1 MKLES
6 SHYDNNDAYR
16 FLVCSLVR
24 SQMELK
30 REQDEGV
37 NVYLAHLLVLL
48 TKPTYL
54 EWALGYVSGYDTDVF
69 NKAEQTEDRI
79 CHYLTYKF
87 NADHLL
93 TSLGIFQNLG
103 KPHGGGRRFYEQTPE
118 IYMGR
123 GKAYYD
129 LAAEYHHKIYRQ
141 RTTLEEI
148 LHKLA
153 FYFEEYVRVLAYM
166 RSTYFD
172 FVQRISGEDFKR
184 LLRQL
189 KDDGSGSI

>member
-1 MKLES
+1 MELES
-6 SHYDNNDAYR
+6 SHYNNDAYR

-24 SQMELK
+24 SQMELN

-37 NVYLAHLLVLL
+37 NVYLAHLLVVLIN
-48 TKPTYL
+48 PTYL
-54 EWALGYVSGYDTDVF
+54 HWALGYVSEYDSDVF
-69 NKAEQTEDRI
+69 NKVERVQDHV

-93 TSLGIFQNLG
+93 ISLGIFQNLG
-103 KPHGGGRRFYEQTPE
+103 KPHGGVRRFYEQTPE

-129 LAAEYHHKIYRQ
+129 LAAEYHHQIYRQ

-153 FYFEEYVRVLAYM
+153 FYFEEYVRILAYM

-172 FVQRISGEDFKR
+172 FVQRISREDFEQLLQR
-184 LLRQL
+184 L
-189 KDDGSGSI
+189 KGDGSGSI